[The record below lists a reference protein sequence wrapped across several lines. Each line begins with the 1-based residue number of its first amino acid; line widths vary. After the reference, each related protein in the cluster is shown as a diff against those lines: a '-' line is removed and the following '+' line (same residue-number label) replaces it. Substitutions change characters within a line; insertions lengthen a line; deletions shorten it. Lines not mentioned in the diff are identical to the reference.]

1 MVHSNRLYTYS
12 SVVAGKIKKWHI
24 AWVRNRL
31 RILKDLRKAR
41 VAYFTAKRLSV
52 YTWREQRT
60 VRLLCNRT
68 RIDAEAIF
76 QPF

>member
-24 AWVRNRL
+24 AWVRSGL

-41 VAYFTAKRLSV
+41 FVYSSAKRLSV
-52 YTWREQRT
+52 
-60 VRLLCNRT
+60 
-68 RIDAEAIF
+68 
-76 QPF
+76 